1 MKVDYGHEEYESEY
15 GEDPRVYSI
24 SGKEFLRN
32 DNGSLKGIITVEVD
46 KNFQEIPGTE
56 KEWKADLILLAM
68 GFLGPEDYLNS
79 SVGIDLD
86 DRSNY
91 KAEHNIQK
99 TSNERSLRW

>member
-1 MKVDYGHEEYESEY
+1 M
-15 GEDPRVYSI
+15 
-24 SGKEFLRN
+24 
-32 DNGSLKGIITVEVD
+32 KGIITVEVD

-91 KAEHNIQK
+91 KAEHNVHK
-99 TSNERSLRW
+99 TSNNKIFAAGDCRRGQSLVVWAINEGRAAAREIDKYLEGSTILP